1 MNQKGFATIFGLCLI
16 MALALCVKG
25 IQESEMNQH
34 YATNDF
40 QTEINLQNAAE
51 GGIYAAADSVRRE
64 LALNKDYLPLSKSE
78 FRSDHQVK
86 VFSDKQGDISV
97 DVWAERVL
105 IYPYKVD
112 YNIRIG
118 GKYRANRVGG
128 GKPLEDHEVYTLFS
142 RAEVD
147 SVRVGRKFYRHAF
160 AYVELDADGNSDT
173 VVHFM
178 DNTKNLDDTLKY
190 SHNDPTK

>member
-16 MALALCVKG
+16 MVLALCVKG

-34 YATNDF
+34 YVTNDF
-40 QTEINLQNAAE
+40 QTEIDLQNAAE
-51 GGIYAAADSVRRE
+51 GGIYAAADRVRQE
-64 LALNKDYLPLSKSE
+64 LALDKDYL
-78 FRSDHQVK
+78 RSGDFNRSNHQVQ
-86 VFSDKQGDISV
+86 VISDKQGDISV
-97 DVWAERVL
+97 YVWAERVL
-105 IYPYKVD
+105 IYPYKIN

-118 GKYRANRVGG
+118 GKYRTDRVGS
-128 GKPLEDHEVYTLFS
+128 GKPLKDHEVYTLFS

-147 SVRVGRKFYRHAF
+147 SERVGRKFYRHAF
-160 AYVELDADGNSDT
+160 AYVEIDADGNSDT
-173 VVHFM
+173 TIHFM